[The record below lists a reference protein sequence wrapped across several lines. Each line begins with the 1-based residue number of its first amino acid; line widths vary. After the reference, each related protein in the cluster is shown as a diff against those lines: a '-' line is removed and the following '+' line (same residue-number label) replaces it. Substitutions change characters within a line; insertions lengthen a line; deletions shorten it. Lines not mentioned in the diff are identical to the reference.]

1 MKKAFP
7 DCSTS
12 MEGLDTVQ
20 IAHEPLA
27 LPIHGAFLLFIYRA
41 RDRLLIP
48 TLQTI
53 RTPTTGCEIEPVV
66 IVPPLPCDSI
76 LGVASRNF
84 WRRVPRTDRS
94 APPYRVFP
102 MFKFAISSPVIS

>member
-1 MKKAFP
+1 
-7 DCSTS
+7 

-66 IVPPLPCDSI
+66 IEPPLPCDSI

-102 MFKFAISSPVIS
+102 MFKFAISSPVIL

>member
-1 MKKAFP
+1 MKKALP

-41 RDRLLIP
+41 RDRLF
-48 TLQTI
+48 
-53 RTPTTGCEIEPVV
+53 
-66 IVPPLPCDSI
+66 DSH
-76 LGVASRNF
+76 ASNDSDADNRL
-84 WRRVPRTDRS
+84 RDRACRYC
-94 APPYRVFP
+94 AP
-102 MFKFAISSPVIS
+102 SSL